1 MNKQINICEICTKEM
16 HDEAAISDIVDNTVE
31 DMEVD
36 IKRVQLENQMKN
48 GSFNEELTDLIKDID
63 IATAEM
69 LEAEEAFKLCKRVLK
84 NLNKKLKHHHKK
96 FLS

>member
-1 MNKQINICEICTKEM
+1 MNKQAIICEICTKQIQA
-16 HDEAAISDIVDNTVE
+16 EASISDIVDNTVE

-69 LEAEEAFKLCKRVLK
+69 LEAEEAFKLSKRVLK

>member
-1 MNKQINICEICTKEM
+1 MNKQINVCEICAKEM
-16 HDEAAISDIVDNTVE
+16 RDEAAISDIVDNTVE

>member
-1 MNKQINICEICTKEM
+1 MNKQINICEICTKQIQE
-16 HDEAAISDIVDNTVE
+16 EVAISDIVDNTVE

-36 IKRVQLENQMKN
+36 IKRVQLENQIKN

-63 IATAEM
+63 IATAEV
-69 LEAEEAFKLCKRVLK
+69 LEAEEAFKLAKRVLK

-96 FLS
+96 FLT

>member
-1 MNKQINICEICTKEM
+1 MNKQINICEICTKEI

-36 IKRVQLENQMKN
+36 IKRVQLENQMNN
-48 GSFNEELTDLIKDID
+48 GIMNEELSDLIKDIN

-69 LEAEEAFKLCKRVLK
+69 LEAEEALKLCKRVLK
-84 NLNKKLKHHHKK
+84 YLNKKLKHHHKK
-96 FLS
+96 FLT

>member
-1 MNKQINICEICTKEM
+1 MSKQINVCEICTKQIQE
-16 HDEAAISDIVDNTVE
+16 EAALSDIVDNTVE

-69 LEAEEAFKLCKRVLK
+69 LEAEEAFKLSKRVLK

-96 FLS
+96 ILT

>member
-1 MNKQINICEICTKEM
+1 MSKQNDVCEICTKEM

-36 IKRVQLENQMKN
+36 IKIVQLENRMQN
-48 GSFNEELTDLIKDID
+48 GIINEALNDRIKDID

-69 LEAEEAFKLCKRVLK
+69 LEAEEAFKLSKRVLK
-84 NLNKKLKHHHKK
+84 NLNKKLKHHHNKI
-96 FLS
+96 LR